1 MLSSS
6 ETTGELHKSSSESTT
21 TVTQKIIIDADP
33 GIGDALAIL
42 AAMADPSLEVLGLTA
57 VAGSVSGVQ
66 ATRNLHYLIGLADPL
81 KHPRVGQS
89 DISEA
94 SADHIPSGM
103 PLQQSLNG
111 RMGLG
116 EVDPRVPDL
125 HNRRES
131 PKLIVDLVREH
142 PQEVRILTFGPL
154 TNLAMAFDL
163 DPELPMLLNGII
175 CLGGVM
181 HTSGDVTPTAEF
193 NFWSDPQAART
204 VMRSPIG
211 KILVP
216 LDVSN
221 GPGMTFD
228 DIDSLS
234 GLIPSTPVGE
244 FMIGLLQYAV
254 RANRQFLPREE
265 VPIPAASLVAIAA
278 QAATFSAE
286 NVALDVETK
295 GELTNGMTIADRRPF
310 GSRQTNAE
318 VVTQLD
324 GPAVI
329 DYFCRGV
336 RRIAVSS
343 EGRP

>member
-1 MLSSS
+1 M
-6 ETTGELHKSSSESTT
+6 
-21 TVTQKIIIDADP
+21 TQKFIIDADP

-42 AAMADPSLEVLGLTA
+42 VAMADPSIDVLGLTA

-81 KHPRVGQS
+81 RHPRVGQS
-89 DISEA
+89 DIAEA

-142 PQEVRILTFGPL
+142 PHEVRILTFGPL
-154 TNLAMAFDL
+154 TNVAMAFDL
-163 DPELPMLLNGII
+163 DPDLPLLLNGIM

-181 HTSGDVTPTAEF
+181 RRSGDVTATSEF
-193 NFWSDPQAART
+193 NIWSDPQAART
-204 VMRSPIG
+204 VMRSPVG
-211 KILVP
+211 KILIP

-221 GPGMTFD
+221 DPGLTFD
-228 DIDSLS
+228 DVDRLS

-244 FMIGLLQYAV
+244 FIVGLLQFAV

-265 VPIPAASLVAIAA
+265 VPIPAAAVLAVAA
-278 QAATFSAE
+278 QSAKFVTE
-286 NVALDVETK
+286 NVALDVETT
-295 GELTNGMTIADRRPF
+295 GELTSGMTIADRRPY

-318 VVTQLD
+318 IVTQID
-324 GPAVI
+324 APAVI

-336 RRIAVSS
+336 RRIAVS
-343 EGRP
+343 

>member
-1 MLSSS
+1 M
-6 ETTGELHKSSSESTT
+6 
-21 TVTQKIIIDADP
+21 TQKIIIDADP
-33 GIGDALAIL
+33 GIGDALAVL
-42 AAMADPSLEVLGLTA
+42 VAMADPSIDVLGLTA

-81 KHPRVGQS
+81 RHPRVGQS
-89 DISEA
+89 DITEA

-111 RMGLG
+111 RLGLG

-142 PQEVRILTFGPL
+142 PNEVRILTFGPL
-154 TNLAMAFDL
+154 TNVAMAFDL
-163 DPELPMLLNGII
+163 DPDLPLLLNGVI

-181 HTSGDVTPTAEF
+181 RQSGDVTPTSEF

-204 VMRSPIG
+204 VMRSPVG
-211 KILVP
+211 KILIP
-216 LDVSN
+216 LDVCN
-221 GPGMTFD
+221 DPGLTFD
-228 DIDSLS
+228 DIDNLS

-244 FMIGLLQYAV
+244 FMIGLMQFAV

-265 VPIPAASLVAIAA
+265 VPIPAAVVVAVAA
-278 QAATFSAE
+278 HSAKFMTE
-286 NVALDVETK
+286 SVALDVETT
-295 GELTNGMTIADRRPF
+295 GELTSGMTIADRRPY
-310 GSRQTNAE
+310 GTRQTNAE
-318 VVTQLD
+318 VVTQID
-324 GPAVI
+324 APAVI

-343 EGRP
+343 EGRS

>member
-1 MLSSS
+1 M
-6 ETTGELHKSSSESTT
+6 
-21 TVTQKIIIDADP
+21 TQKFIIDADP

-42 AAMADPSLEVLGLTA
+42 VAMADPSIDVLGLTA

-81 KHPRVGQS
+81 RHPRVGQS
-89 DISEA
+89 DIAEA

-142 PQEVRILTFGPL
+142 PHEVRILTFGPL
-154 TNLAMAFDL
+154 TNVAMAFDL
-163 DPELPMLLNGII
+163 DPDLPLLLNGIM
-175 CLGGVM
+175 CLGGVIRR
-181 HTSGDVTPTAEF
+181 SGDVTATSEF
-193 NFWSDPQAART
+193 NIWSDPQAART
-204 VMRSPIG
+204 VMRSPVG
-211 KILVP
+211 KILIP

-221 GPGMTFD
+221 DPGLTFD
-228 DIDSLS
+228 DVDRLS

-244 FMIGLLQYAV
+244 FIVGLLQFAV

-265 VPIPAASLVAIAA
+265 VPIPAAAVLAVAA
-278 QAATFSAE
+278 QSAKFVTE
-286 NVALDVETK
+286 NVALDVETT
-295 GELTNGMTIADRRPF
+295 GELTSGMTIADRRPY

-318 VVTQLD
+318 IVTQID
-324 GPAVI
+324 APAVI

-336 RRIAVSS
+336 RRIAVS
-343 EGRP
+343 